1 MSIKFSKTYQILFFS
16 VLLLVFL
23 ATLILYIHSLYTGVE
38 SNYSIQT
45 IIVSGVLAFATLFL
59 VIITGDYAKSTK
71 EMLDEQIKLN
81 EIVAIEKRLEK
92 VYSPIEEAVTKF
104 DLKADNLMDLMAGDQ
119 LSENI
124 RGIFEKMTQSLLEV
138 KKNYGHL
145 IDPDIIQ
152 SHSELWRIY
161 LAYEYNT
168 LSRAEI
174 DALRDLIN
182 VFHGHIG
189 VKISEYKG
197 RLEELQG
204 IK

>member
-1 MSIKFSKTYQILFFS
+1 MSIKFSKVY
-16 VLLLVFL
+16 LLLFVVLIFVFL
-23 ATLILYIHSLYTGVE
+23 ATLIVYIHSLYTGLE

-81 EIVAIEKRLEK
+81 EIVATEKRLEK

-104 DLKADNLMDLMAGDQ
+104 DLEADNLMDLMVGDQ

-124 RGIFEKMTQSLLEV
+124 RSIFEKMTQSLLEV

-152 SHSELWRIY
+152 SHSELWKIY
-161 LAYEYNT
+161 LAYGYNT
-168 LSRAEI
+168 LSQAEI
-174 DALRDLIN
+174 GTLRDLIN
-182 VFHGHIG
+182 DFHGHIG